1 MKALHIAVSAILLSS
16 LLLPAHLLAAGNLF
30 NQQTQGNLA
39 TGNIDEPA
47 IGRQLFRTI
56 RRSGSLIEDPEL
68 TDWISQLVNRLAVHA
83 PGVSKNPYV
92 AISRDPSVNAYAL
105 TGGIII
111 VHSGLILSTQ
121 TESELAAVLA
131 HELAHLSQRHMT
143 RMANDRKNN
152 PLITGLG
159 ILASAAIASK
169 SPEAA
174 QAILSGTM
182 AIQAQQQVSYSQHY
196 ESEADRVGLR
206 ILTAAR
212 FNPQGMPTFL
222 EKLDKGET
230 NTYGNLS
237 KYLRSH
243 PLSIDRLSDT
253 RNRAGNAKTPVQ
265 ESVDYLFA
273 REKIRAFY
281 QPVQNTGTQGIP
293 AEVASYQQALQQFR
307 RNNYNGVLKI
317 LGTQSTRLPVALLI
331 AQSLNATRRFAD
343 TERMLT
349 PLQRQ
354 HPHSAALTLLLA
366 QAVAGKGDRHY
377 AWQLLNRFRPTANT
391 GLEYFESA
399 QHIAQQAGQ
408 HQEAVL
414 YNAERNLRAGEYKYA
429 QLALEQVLRG
439 NNPEHVKAKLQRK
452 LNEVKMAKNELNY
465 LKK

>member
-1 MKALHIAVSAILLSS
+1 MKALHIAVSAFLLSS
-16 LLLPAHLLAAGNLF
+16 LLLPSHLLAEGNLF
-30 NQQTQGNLA
+30 NQQTQGSLA
-39 TGNIDEPA
+39 TGNIDSPA

-56 RRSGSLIEDPEL
+56 RRSSSLIEDPEL
-68 TDWISQLVNRLAVHA
+68 TGWISQLVNRLAVHA
-83 PGVSKNPYV
+83 PGVSKTPYV
-92 AISRDPSVNAYAL
+92 AITRDPSVNAYAL

-131 HELAHLSQRHMT
+131 HELAHLSQRHLT
-143 RMANDRKNN
+143 RMINDRKNS

-169 SPEAA
+169 SSEAA

-206 ILTAAR
+206 ILTAAH
-212 FNPQGMPTFL
+212 FNPQGMPSFL

-230 NTYGNLS
+230 NAYGNLS

-253 RNRAGNAKTPVQ
+253 RSRAGNIKTPVQ

-273 REKIRAFY
+273 REKIRAIY
-281 QPVQNTGTQGIP
+281 QSGQNTGTPGIP

-307 RNNYNGVLKI
+307 RNNYNGVLKV
-317 LGTQSTRLPVALLI
+317 LGTRSARLPVALLI
-331 AQSLNATRRFAD
+331 AQSLNATRRFAEA
-343 TERMLT
+343 ERMLT

-354 HPHSAALTLLLA
+354 HPQNAALTLILA

-377 AWQLLNRFRPTANT
+377 AWQLLNRLRPTANT

-408 HQEAVL
+408 YQEAVL
-414 YNAERNLRAGEYKYA
+414 YNAERNLRTGEYKYA